1 MSNFTSVPQEVRTT
15 QTLVRL
21 FEICL
26 NVHLV
31 LICRVY
37 ICNLICKILP
47 ESSQLGFGVNES
59 RRAGLELAETSGLTG
74 ASEGPQD
81 VREDLNRQS
90 ARGMTRAYIKG

>member
-1 MSNFTSVPQEVRTT
+1 MSNFTSVPQEVRTA
-15 QTLVRL
+15 QTLV

-37 ICNLICKILP
+37 ICNLICKILR
-47 ESSQLGFGVNES
+47 ESSQLVNES
-59 RRAGLELAETSGLTG
+59 RRAGLKLAEASGLIG
-74 ASEGPQD
+74 ASEGPRD

-90 ARGMTRAYIKG
+90 ARGMISAYIKG